1 MRKLL
6 ISAAVAASAFAVA
19 SPAAA
24 QIHLPQQYGYGH
36 YGNQGQAR
44 SLLAR
49 VDRIRQEIR
58 MLDRRNILSNREA
71 NRLERDAANLRNR
84 VRSASYNGLNR
95 NERHSLETRI
105 VRLERSVRI
114 QATDGNRRVG
124 YNDGRWQDRDRDG
137 RNDRYEDD
145 RGRDHD

>member
-1 MRKLL
+1 MRKFL
-6 ISAAVAASAFAVA
+6 ISAAIVASGFAVA

-24 QIHLPQQYGYGH
+24 QYYPQPQGNASGY
-36 YGNQGQAR
+36 YNNQGQAR

-49 VDRIRQEIR
+49 VDRVRNEIR

-71 NRLERDAANLRNR
+71 NRLDRQAIDLRNR
-84 VRSASYNGLNR
+84 VRTASYNGLNR
-95 NERHSLETRI
+95 NERYSIETRI

-124 YNDGRWQDRDRDG
+124 YNDGRWQDQYG
-137 RNDRYEDD
+137 RWHTQNN
-145 RGRDHD
+145 